1 MNRALTSILIFA
13 FLLSFILSP
22 FAALT
27 GLMLVLLLSAFFF
40 TLGDVFRVIIGGSD
54 ADSKEV
60 PKNKLSKL

>member
-1 MNRALTSILIFA
+1 MNRALISILIFA

-22 FAALT
+22 FAALA

-40 TLGDVFRVIIGGSD
+40 TLGDVFGVIIGGGD
-54 ADSKEV
+54 AKKG